1 MIVIVDYGLGNSMSV
16 INMLKRLNQEACIS
30 NEIEV
35 IQNANKLILPGVGHF
50 KRGIENLEKSGLDK
64 ILNEEVLVKKKPIL
78 GICLGMQLMT
88 KHSEEGDTKGLG
100 WVDAET
106 IKFKNSQNKNLKI
119 PHMGWNS
126 VLVTKN
132 NRLFNKDE
140 LQRFYFVHSYY
151 VRCKNEQAV
160 LGTTDYITKFT
171 SAFSQNN
178 IYGVQFHPEKSHLF
192 GLKLLENFSKL

>member
-1 MIVIVDYGLGNSMSV
+1 MIVIIDYGLGNSMSV
-16 INMLKRLNQEACIS
+16 INMLKKLNQDACIS
-30 NEIEV
+30 NKKED

-50 KRGIENLEKSGLDK
+50 KRGMDNLEKSGLDK
-64 ILNEEVLVKKKPIL
+64 ILYEEVIVKKKPIL

-100 WVDAET
+100 WVDAKT
-106 IKFKNSQNKNLKI
+106 IKFENNQNKNLKI

-126 VLVTKN
+126 VLVSEN
-132 NRLFNKDE
+132 NGLINKEE

-151 VRCKNEQAV
+151 VRCKNMEDV
-160 LGTTDYITKFT
+160 LGTTEYITNFT
-171 SAFSQNN
+171 SAFSHNN

>member
-1 MIVIVDYGLGNSMSV
+1 MIVIIDYGLGNSMSV

-30 NEIEV
+30 NQKEV
-35 IQNANKLILPGVGHF
+35 IQNASKLILPGVGHF
-50 KRGIENLEKSGLDK
+50 KRGMENLEQRGLDK

-106 IKFKNSQNKNLKI
+106 IKFENSQNKNLKI

-132 NRLFNKDE
+132 NGLINKDE

-151 VRCKNEQAV
+151 VRCENEEDV
-160 LGTTDYITKFT
+160 LGTTDYITNFT
-171 SAFSQNN
+171 SAFSDNN